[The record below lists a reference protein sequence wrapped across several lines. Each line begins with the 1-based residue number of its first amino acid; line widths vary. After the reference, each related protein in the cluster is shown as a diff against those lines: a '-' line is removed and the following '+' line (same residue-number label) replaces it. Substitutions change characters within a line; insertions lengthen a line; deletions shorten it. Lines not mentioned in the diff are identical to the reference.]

1 MLSKIFTYDF
11 VVSQIPSMIKIA
23 DMTFDSVEQKYWRT
37 HPELK
42 EKRELKAK
50 IYDMMTQYTSN
61 VMISGF
67 LGTSSLTE

>member
-23 DMTFDSVEQKYWRT
+23 DMTFDSVEQKYWNN

-42 EKRELKAK
+42 
-50 IYDMMTQYTSN
+50 
-61 VMISGF
+61 
-67 LGTSSLTE
+67 